1 MKLELLK
8 SIITDL
14 HMAGI
19 HDIPANDFMDMEKI
33 ESQEL
38 VKAIFDKTAATEITA
53 IFNNEEFDESGIA
66 NEMAELFA
74 AFGSGKAPDL
84 GDLESI
90 AASAPKQVK
99 KAERA
104 KPAIIDPRQNKQAA
118 SANNSADLANAFKN
132 ATSTV
137 KQAAPTNIDFKAEDF
152 INSKIVKDSKFILL
166 LAYKDEEHLKS
177 KKDFI
182 LLENILKAINT
193 SYDQTSII
201 FVDDSYKN
209 ITQGNTKHIE
219 NLAKKLQEAVKL
231 DKQKII
237 LSFGQD
243 CLSLANPDVSS
254 IRDANSKVF
263 DVFEDKKLLANY
275 SLSAMVNTPK
285 YKSSTWTNLLL
296 IKRI

>member
-14 HMAGI
+14 HLAGI
-19 HDIPANDFMDMEKI
+19 HDIPANSFMDMEKI

-38 VKAIFDKTAATEITA
+38 VQAVFNTTADTEITA

-74 AFGSGKAPDL
+74 AFGSGTPPDL

-90 AASAPKQVK
+90 AAKAPAQTK
-99 KAERA
+99 KVERT
-104 KPAIIDPRQNKQAA
+104 KPTIIDPRQNRQAA
-118 SANNSADLANAFKN
+118 TPASSSDLASALQAKT
-132 ATSTV
+132 ASTV
-137 KQAAPTNIDFKAEDF
+137 KQNTAVIDFKAEDF
-152 INSKIVKDSKFILL
+152 IDSKIVDDSKFILL
-166 LAYKDEEHLKS
+166 LPYKDEQQLKS
-177 KKDFI
+177 KKDFV

-193 SYDQTSII
+193 SYEQTSII

-209 ITQGNTKHIE
+209 ITQGDTKHIE

-243 CLSLANPDVSS
+243 CLALANPSVSS
-254 IRDANSKVF
+254 IRDANAKVF